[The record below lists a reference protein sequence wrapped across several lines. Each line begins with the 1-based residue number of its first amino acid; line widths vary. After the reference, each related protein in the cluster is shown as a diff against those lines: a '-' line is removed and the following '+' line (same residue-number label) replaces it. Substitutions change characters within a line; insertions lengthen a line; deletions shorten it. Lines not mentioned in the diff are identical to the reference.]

1 MENFGKRL
9 IILRKNRGWTQKQ
22 LAQRIGIAKSTVS
35 AYERNLRVPS
45 YETLLSFAKLFNVT
59 TDYLLSNDT
68 QMSID
73 LSGLTKEQAQALIRG
88 MQSVLHSN
96 HLRAVIRPEAGAEGL
111 MQIMPET
118 AQTMVT
124 MGLVDPERFPVDDLA
139 NPEVNIEYGCACLE
153 YLSGEFD
160 TVEQVIAAYN
170 AGFGPVRI
178 WAANAEHDGI
188 AFTDA
193 IDYQETRAYVT
204 RVLVSYEGYRNS
216 YPSLYPDPE

>member
-1 MENFGKRL
+1 MAGAQPRSHIRSL
-9 IILRKNRGWTQKQ
+9 IAIVLIAALFIAVPFVMPFISNAYLYPISNNGDI
-22 LAQRIGIAKSTVS
+22 AASSQRH
-35 AYERNLRVPS
+35 
-45 YETLLSFAKLFNVT
+45 NV
-59 TDYLLSNDT
+59 DPYL
-68 QMSID
+68 
-73 LSGLTKEQAQALIRG
+73 
-88 MQSVLHSN
+88 VC
-96 HLRAVIRPEAGAEGL
+96 AVIRCESGWDAGAYSEAGAEGL

-118 AQTMVT
+118 AQTMVNF
-124 MGLVDPERFPVDDLA
+124 GLVDPERFPVDDLA
-139 NPEVNIEYGCACLE
+139 NPAVNIEYGCACLE

-170 AGFGPVRI
+170 AGLGPVRS
-178 WAANAEHDGI
+178 WAANAESDGI